1 MNEINNQHRSP
12 KKILI
17 VEDNPTTRIVLAR
30 MVREIG
36 CLPVTADSGEVAKSR
51 LALNQFDLCLLD
63 LNLPDTTGKRLC
75 RYIRA
80 RTTVP
85 LIVLSAED
93 DADVIVDLLDSGADD
108 YIIKPANFSVIKVTI
123 LAQMRR
129 ASIVKPAPKEI
140 DAHDPHFQLSLYNSK
155 LTRKPWL
162 H

>member
-1 MNEINNQHRSP
+1 MNENHNQHRSP

-17 VEDNPTTRIVLAR
+17 VEDNPTTRTVLSR
-30 MVREIG
+30 MVRELG
-36 CLPVTADSGEVAKSR
+36 CLPITADSGEVAKSR

-108 YIIKPANFSVIKVTI
+108 YIVKPANFSVIKVTI

-129 ASIVKPAPKEI
+129 ASIIKPAPQKI

-155 LTRKPWL
+155 LIRKPWL

>member
-1 MNEINNQHRSP
+1 MNKDNNQHRSP

-17 VEDNPTTRIVLAR
+17 IEDNPTTRTVLVR
-30 MVREIG
+30 MVKEIG
-36 CLPVTADSGEVAKSR
+36 CLPITADSGEVAKSR

-93 DADVIVDLLDSGADD
+93 NVDVIVDLLDSGADD
-108 YIIKPANFSVIKVTI
+108 YIVKPANFAVIKVTI

-129 ASIVKPAPKEI
+129 ASIIKPPVNDGET
-140 DAHDPHFQLSLYNSK
+140 HDPHFQLSLYNSR
-155 LTRKPWL
+155 LTKKPWL